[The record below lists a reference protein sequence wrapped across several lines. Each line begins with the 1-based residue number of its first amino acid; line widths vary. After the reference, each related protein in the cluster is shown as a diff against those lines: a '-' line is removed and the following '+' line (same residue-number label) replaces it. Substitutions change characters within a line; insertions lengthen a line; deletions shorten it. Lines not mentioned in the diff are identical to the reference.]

1 MQQVSTHRVIQEVRR
16 IISADARRRTRVAKN
31 MMDQRTASENLE
43 RDLQQLKEMM
53 CPSAKTITS

>member
-16 IISADARRRTRVAKN
+16 IISADARRRTRVARN

-43 RDLQQLKEMM
+43 RDLQQLKELM
-53 CPSAKTITS
+53 CPSTKTITS

>member
-16 IISADARRRTRVAKN
+16 IISADARRRTRVARN

-43 RDLQQLKEMM
+43 RDLQQLKELM

>member
-1 MQQVSTHRVIQEVRR
+1 MQQVSPHRVIQEVRR

-43 RDLQQLKEMM
+43 RDLQQLKELM
-53 CPSAKTITS
+53 CPSTKTITS

>member
-16 IISADARRRTRVAKN
+16 IISADARRRTRVARN

-43 RDLQQLKEMM
+43 RDLQQLKELM
-53 CPSAKTITS
+53 CPSAKTITG

>member
-43 RDLQQLKEMM
+43 RDLQQLKELM
-53 CPSAKTITS
+53 CPSTKTITS

>member
-16 IISADARRRTRVAKN
+16 IISADARRRTRVARN